1 MSSHTPAPPVTVEPP
16 NRSRDSSQNSPQLRR
31 SQRTRN
37 PPRSRENRNY
47 TDPEELRRIVQS
59 LEEQAA
65 ETERVRQ
72 LERAESDRIH
82 SQEISELRK
91 TLTQF
96 MDSVSSQIK
105 PRPEE
110 HEPPRPSIEHSE
122 TSPLSESEHQRMS
135 HPVTVRYVSESPRP
149 RKTQLTE
156 KLVPLDD
163 GTSPTFRQWEASIRD
178 RLEVNADY
186 YSTERS
192 KKALVWGTTINLARE
207 YLEPEYLSGSDG
219 FQTAEDMI
227 QLLASLFLTGNEVA
241 LARDQFHH
249 LTMETT
255 ESFTEFKARFLS
267 KAIRGKV
274 YKSEWPFYLWNKIT
288 PFLRNATLSVKMQW
302 DNDFQKMTT
311 HLTSVDIERQRCRQ
325 LNPSSITPNP
335 IASTKK
341 FAVRSSTFSSGNATY
356 KGQNTTRNPP
366 AKPQSV
372 VLYKSPGIIDRT
384 TPAPTKSRETPETD
398 RACYKC
404 GKLGH
409 FKDQCPLNLSIQE
422 LAEADSIREDDES
435 DEFQP
440 ASEVFQE
447 ENVEA

>member
-1 MSSHTPAPPVTVEPP
+1 MEPP
-16 NRSRDSSQNSPQLRR
+16 SRPRDSSQNSSQSRR
-31 SQRTRN
+31 SQRIRN
-37 PPRSRENRNY
+37 PPRSRETRNY

-59 LEEQAA
+59 LEERAA

-72 LERAESDRIH
+72 LERTESDRIH
-82 SQEISELRK
+82 SLEISELRK

-96 MDSVSSQIK
+96 MDSVSSQIR
-105 PRPEE
+105 PRPGEQ
-110 HEPPRPSIEHSE
+110 EPPRPSIEHSE
-122 TSPLSESEHQRMS
+122 TSPLPESEHQRMS

-192 KKALVWGTTINLARE
+192 RKALVWGTTINLARE
-207 YLEPEYLSGSDG
+207 YLEPEYLSGSEG

-227 QLLASLFLTGNEVA
+227 QLLSSLFLTGNEVA

-249 LTMETT
+249 LNMGIT

-302 DNDFQKMTT
+302 DNDFQKMIT

-325 LNPSSITPNP
+325 LNSSSITPNP
-335 IASTKK
+335 VLSTKRIASS
-341 FAVRSSTFSSGNATY
+341 SSTFAAGNANY
-356 KGQNTTRNPP
+356 KGPNTSRNPS
-366 AKPQSV
+366 AKSQSV
-372 VLYKSPGIIDRT
+372 VLYKSPGITDRT
-384 TPAPTKSRETPETD
+384 TPAPTKPRETPETD
-398 RACYKC
+398 RSCYKC
-404 GKLGH
+404 GKIGH
-409 FKDQCPLNLSIQE
+409 FKDQCSLNPSIQE
-422 LAEADSIREDDES
+422 IAEADPTQEDDELE
-435 DEFQP
+435 EFQQ